1 MAKKFNLGTMLAV
14 GTVTAAL
21 GGVAAYIN
29 RKAIEKTVND
39 IAEKLDAQE
48 EDGIYTVDMDDE
60 PIVHSMD
67 STKEADESDF
77 VDEAGEA
84 EEMDAPAP
92 EEAPVE
98 EAPAEE
104 TAEEADPA

>member
-29 RKAIEKTVND
+29 RKTIEKTVND
-39 IAEKLDAQE
+39 IAEKLDARE

-84 EEMDAPAP
+84 EEMTTPE
-92 EEAPVE
+92 EEAPAE